1 MIYLKCLDVP
11 KSQRQKTVFVILLS
25 LCIFMSLCLLGCSD
39 VEQDLSVNRETKT
52 SSGPIFVDFDV
63 ALSGVNFDPASIDS
77 NGGKGH
83 SGQGNG
89 ILDAVEM
96 ALIAQVLGDENFDLS
111 SSGGVSHA
119 DVKTAYLQAYN
130 SADADLKSL
139 KSRFPTTVD
148 MAIGFVMIGTPE
160 SFASI
165 EHMSAMFGGVMDGE
179 YSRALT
185 LGKYFGPHGDA
196 DGDGVDNLAEYNAFY
211 GEGRAAYVKAALD
224 PNIKPSAEQNTK
236 NITPIGGAKDGVKTV
251 GVILYPGFE
260 VLDVYGP
267 LEMWGYVREFNVI
280 IVAEKSGP
288 VMSAQG
294 AATVADFSFEDA
306 PKMDIIMVPGGVGTT
321 PELQNA
327 AMINFIRNRNEHSEL
342 TTSVCTG
349 AALLAKAGILDGH
362 KATTNKRFFYIA
374 EDQSEK
380 VDWITDAR
388 WVSDGKYITSSG
400 VSAGTDMA
408 LGMIE
413 RLYGKKRAAAIASSV
428 EYEWHDDPTDDPFT
442 EFTRRTKP

>member
-1 MIYLKCLDVP
+1 MIYKNLHDLP
-11 KSQRQKTVFVILLS
+11 NLQGQKTVFMILYSLS
-25 LCIFMSLCLLGCSD
+25 IFICLCFLGCSD
-39 VEQDLSVNRETKT
+39 VEHGSSLDREIKT
-52 SSGPIFVDFDV
+52 NSETVLIDFDV
-63 ALSGVNFDPASIDS
+63 ALRGVNFDPASLDG

-96 ALIAQVLGDENFDLS
+96 ALIAQVLGDEGFDLS

-119 DVKTAYLQAYN
+119 EVKAAYLQAYN
-130 SADADLKSL
+130 SAEVDLKSL

-148 MAIGFVMIGTPE
+148 MAVGYVMIGTPE

-165 EHMSAMFGGVMDGE
+165 EHMSAMFGGVMDGD
-179 YSRALT
+179 YARALT
-185 LGKYFGPHGDA
+185 LGKYFGPYGDA
-196 DGDGVDNLAEYNAFY
+196 DGDGIDNLTEYNAFY

-224 PNIKPSAEQNTK
+224 PSVKPSAGQNTE
-236 NITPIGGAKDGVKTV
+236 NITPIGDSKGSLKTV
-251 GVILYPGFE
+251 GIILYPGFE

-280 IVAEKSGP
+280 MVAEKTGP

-294 AATVADFSFEDA
+294 VASVADFSFETA
-306 PKMDIIMVPGGVGTT
+306 PKLDIIMVPGGSGTT
-321 PELQNA
+321 PELENP
-327 AMINFIRNRNEHSEL
+327 AMIDFIRTRDQHSEL

-362 KATTNKRFFYIA
+362 KATTNKRFFFIA
-374 EDQSEK
+374 EKQSNDVIWVEN
-380 VDWITDAR
+380 AR

-408 LGMIE
+408 LGLIE
-413 RLYGKKRAAAIASSV
+413 QLYGRNRAASIASSV
-428 EYEWHDDPTDDPFT
+428 EYEWHEDPNDDPFT
-442 EFTRRTKP
+442 EFTRRIEP